1 MQIFNIIFSITPKNA
16 PMVQM
21 DRTYGAIVIAPMV
34 QSNRTYGAIFKQPNT
49 SKTRLSKVLNFGLP
63 PINLGDS

>member
-1 MQIFNIIFSITPKNA
+1 
-16 PMVQM
+16 MVQM

-63 PINLGDS
+63 PINLRALKKSPFLRTKTEKCYDL

>member
-1 MQIFNIIFSITPKNA
+1 
-16 PMVQM
+16 MVQM

-34 QSNRTYGAIFKQPNT
+34 QLNRTYGAIFKQPNT

>member
-1 MQIFNIIFSITPKNA
+1 
-16 PMVQM
+16 MVQM

-63 PINLGDS
+63 PDKSRGQLRLALWLYTSACRCR